1 MNKSDDNERLE
12 EEELSSV
19 GQEKTNN
26 QTVQQSNDDESKLQ
40 HDLANELKHT
50 LKIPITDELPNIG

>member
-50 LKIPITDELPNIG
+50 L